1 MGKGK
6 GTSIG
11 KSPDASRKGGGQD
24 PSRQDLSG
32 TKEDGA
38 ALWEQIAGTVVPLKK
53 RDVRAAPLPQP
64 PVKIRPHQPLDGAG
78 DAPAVPKPPLKPAP
92 KPAPPAPS
100 SVALDRGTAR
110 KLEKGRLLVEAKL
123 DLHGM
128 RQRHAH
134 SALRRFLME
143 AQAKGLRHVLVITG
157 KGTAKSSSENFYM
170 EEPRGVLR
178 QQVPGWLTQP
188 DLAPIVVSF
197 SEAPQRLGGA
207 GALYV
212 RLRKVR

>member
-1 MGKGK
+1 MGKKPK
-6 GTSIG
+6 GGPDLPDTEDD
-11 KSPDASRKGGGQD
+11 DAS
-24 PSRQDLSG
+24 
-32 TKEDGA
+32 
-38 ALWEQIAGTVVPLKK
+38 LWDKIAGTVVPLKK
-53 RDVRAAPLPQP
+53 RDVRAAPLPKP
-64 PVKIRPHQPLDGAG
+64 PTKIRASKTLKDPEDS
-78 DAPAVPKPPLKPAP
+78 PAAP
-92 KPAPPAPS
+92 KPSLMKPPAKPGPPAPAS
-100 SVALDRGTAR
+100 IALDRGTAR
-110 KLEKGRLLVEAKL
+110 KLEKGRLPVEAKL

-143 AQAKGLRHVLVITG
+143 SQAKGFRHVLVITG
-157 KGTAKSSSENFYM
+157 KGTAKSTSENFYM

-188 DLAPIVVSF
+188 DLASVVVSF

-212 RLRKVR
+212 RLRRVR

>member
-1 MGKGK
+1 MGK
-6 GTSIG
+6 T
-11 KSPDASRKGGGQD
+11 RKGGT
-24 PSRQDLSG
+24 DLPDDG
-32 TKEDGA
+32 EDDA
-38 ALWEQIAGTVVPLKK
+38 ALWDRIAGTVVPLKK
-53 RDVRAAPLPQP
+53 RDVRTAPLPKP
-64 PVKIRPHQPLDGAG
+64 PAKIRPPRKLEDAE
-78 DAPAVPKPPLKPAP
+78 DAPAAAKPPLKKPQP
-92 KPAPPAPS
+92 KPGPPAPAS
-100 SVALDRGTAR
+100 IALDRGTAR
-110 KLEKGRLLVEAKL
+110 KLEKGRLPVEAKL

-128 RQRHAH
+128 RQRNAHA
-134 SALRRFLME
+134 ALRRFLID
-143 AQAKGLRHVLVITG
+143 AQAKGFRHVLVITG

>member
-1 MGKGK
+1 MGKDTRKPGGK
-6 GTSIG
+6 PREGGT
-11 KSPDASRKGGGQD
+11 
-24 PSRQDLSG
+24 DLSKDNDDG
-32 TKEDGA
+32 T
-38 ALWEQIAGTVVPLKK
+38 ALWEQITGTVVPLKK

-64 PVKIRPHQPLDGAG
+64 PAEIRPPKKLVAAK
-78 DAPAVPKPPLKPAP
+78 DAPATTKPPLKPPP
-92 KPAPPAPS
+92 KPTPPAPS

-110 KLEKGRLLVEAKL
+110 KLEKGRVPVEAKL

-128 RQRHAH
+128 RQRYAH
-134 SALRRFLME
+134 SALRRFLMD
-143 AQAKGLRHVLVITG
+143 AQAKGFRHVLVITG

-188 DLAPIVVSF
+188 DLAPVVVSF

-212 RLRKVR
+212 RLRKLR